1 MISKAR
7 PNLEEMKRRK
17 KEREN
22 RERGNPPKKRAQRPK
37 APNAGFNRK
46 KSGKNSNYM
55 PGRALDSEIRIE
67 GPNADSDA

>member
-22 RERGNPPKKRAQRPK
+22 RERGPSKKRAQRPK